1 MGKSVE
7 PILATHACAHGF
19 DVNFTSITCLMNK
32 MLGLSCHRPTTLNR
46 LFYFRLCDTCI
57 VCQRLDDYNIGR
69 IGISVVYDA
78 YTFIGT
84 SILMSNC
91 E

>member
-19 DVNFTSITCLMNK
+19 DVNFTAITCLMNK

-57 VCQRLDDYNIGR
+57 VWMTIILAGFVFQLSMMR
-69 IGISVVYDA
+69 IPLLVLVS
-78 YTFIGT
+78 
-84 SILMSNC
+84 
-91 E
+91 